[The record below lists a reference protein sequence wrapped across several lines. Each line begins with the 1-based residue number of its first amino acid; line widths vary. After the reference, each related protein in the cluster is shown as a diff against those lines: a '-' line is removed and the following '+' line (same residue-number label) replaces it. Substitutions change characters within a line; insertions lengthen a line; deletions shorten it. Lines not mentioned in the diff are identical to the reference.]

1 MTPYEGQRAFIV
13 QYMQRNVASQSKSE
27 TSLNLSN
34 SGKWQIGI
42 VTPYE
47 GQRAFIVQYMQRNG
61 SLRKQLYAE
70 IEVASVD
77 AFQVQYI

>member
-1 MTPYEGQRAFIV
+1 MVR
-13 QYMQRNVASQSKSE
+13 
-27 TSLNLSN
+27 
-34 SGKWQIGI
+34 QIGV

-61 SLRKQLYAE
+61 GLRKQLYSE

-77 AFQVQYI
+77 AFQVLFCSPF